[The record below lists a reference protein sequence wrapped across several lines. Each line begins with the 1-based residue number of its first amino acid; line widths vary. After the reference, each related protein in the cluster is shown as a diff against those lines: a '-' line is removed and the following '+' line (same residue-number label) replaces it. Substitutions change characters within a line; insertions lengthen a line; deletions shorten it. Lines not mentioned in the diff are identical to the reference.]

1 VADNPKVH
9 VAAAATTVAVF
20 PNTTKTWTGTQTVT
34 QTDLATTAT
43 GVGII
48 PMTRTNSKINSSVVP
63 WGEATDILPNVDAT
77 YDLGSSGA
85 SKKWRHGYFSGTVA
99 AGAFSG
105 PGIFINWIQETASG
119 SATGHAWAD
128 VATYSYLY
136 WVASKIVVTGS
147 LTVDPDTST
156 SGGCA
161 VRIVLDSTVISP
173 YVEASV
179 IDLDK
184 LMALATTGA
193 SDVTAGSHAVKLQL
207 YDSGDADCVVISG
220 GLTISI
226 FAN

>member
-1 VADNPKVH
+1 
-9 VAAAATTVAVF
+9 
-20 PNTTKTWTGTQTVT
+20 
-34 QTDLATTAT
+34 
-43 GVGII
+43 
-48 PMTRTNSKINSSVVP
+48 
-63 WGEATDILPNVDAT
+63 
-77 YDLGSSGA
+77 
-85 SKKWRHGYFSGTVA
+85 
-99 AGAFSG
+99 
-105 PGIFINWIQETASG
+105 
-119 SATGHAWAD
+119 
-128 VATYSYLY
+128 
-136 WVASKIVVTGS
+136 
-147 LTVDPDTST
+147 VDPDTST